1 MKKDI
6 NSNKK
11 KIITTII
18 IILVSLIMIV
28 CIFMFFRN
36 YQITKKEIGA
46 TESKASTI
54 TIGEGSFVT
63 EEDHNNEVSNS
74 HQIVTKRYEFT
85 ALPDANTA
93 SMIWNISSIPN
104 YQSLV
109 LYKNLFPYM
118 NSDFDMSN
126 WNTSLDRSWNVY
138 WSYSS
143 GNLIVSTKGGP
154 EVQYGTGRTYRT
166 VTVYVLE

>member
-1 MKKDI
+1 M
-6 NSNKK
+6 
-11 KIITTII
+11 
-18 IILVSLIMIV
+18 V
-28 CIFMFFRN
+28 
-36 YQITKKEIGA
+36 
-46 TESKASTI
+46 
-54 TIGEGSFVT
+54 
-63 EEDHNNEVSNS
+63 
-74 HQIVTKRYEFT
+74 
-85 ALPDANTA
+85 
-93 SMIWNISSIPN
+93 WNISSIPN

-154 EVQYGTGRTYRT
+154 KVQYGTGRTYRT